1 MAKKTPMIND
11 VSRMKK
17 MTRLLISLMR
27 EEKLYSIFQKFIL
40 HYILSC
46 EGGIQSGKIQNKE
59 QEF

>member
-1 MAKKTPMIND
+1 MY

-17 MTRLLISLMR
+17 MTKLLISLMR

-46 EGGIQSGKIQNKE
+46 EGVGKFNINVAPFSAELKR
-59 QEF
+59 